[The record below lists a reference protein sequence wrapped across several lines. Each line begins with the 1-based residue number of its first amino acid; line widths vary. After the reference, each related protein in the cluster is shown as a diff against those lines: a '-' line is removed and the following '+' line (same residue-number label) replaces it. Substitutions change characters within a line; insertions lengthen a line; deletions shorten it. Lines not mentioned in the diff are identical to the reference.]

1 VTLYPFSPAFRG
13 ELADRSRGF
22 PRLAL
27 NDPHLKRAAVV
38 LALVPAEDDAGE
50 CALLLTQRAAGLR
63 AHAGQWALPGGRC
76 DDGESAQATAAREL
90 GEELG
95 LALAPADILGNL
107 DDYPTHSGYAITP
120 VVAWLDD
127 LTAIAPSPHEVASV
141 HRLRLDLI
149 EAEGAVAFETIA
161 ESPRPVIRLTFGEH
175 AIHAPTA
182 ALIYQLRELAAGRI
196 TRVAHLEQPRFAWR

>member
-1 VTLYPFSPAFRG
+1 MTPYPFSPAFRLD
-13 ELADRSRGF
+13 LADRSREF

-38 LALVPAEDDAGE
+38 LALVPAEDDASE
-50 CALLLTQRAAGLR
+50 CALLLTRRAAGLR

-95 LALAPADILGNL
+95 LALAPTDILGIL
-107 DDYPTHSGYAITP
+107 DDYPTRSGYAIAP

-127 LTAIAPSPHEVASV
+127 LTAMAPSPHEVASV

-149 EAEGAVAFETIA
+149 EAEGAVVFETIA
-161 ESPRPVIRLTFGEH
+161 ESPRAVIRLTFGEH
-175 AIHAPTA
+175 HIHAPTA

-196 TRVAHLEQPRFAWR
+196 TRVADLEQPPFAWR